1 MLKAVKISVF
11 YFIFKCISLFKSSD
25 GSKNIIF
32 LFDVLHQR
40 FLFVKVTMDK
50 MVMGACLKSFF

>member
-1 MLKAVKISVF
+1 MKISVF
-11 YFIFKCISLFKSSD
+11 YFIFKYISIFKSSD
-25 GSKNIIF
+25 GSKNIFF

-50 MVMGACLKSFF
+50 MVMGA